1 MFLLLSVHIW
11 RIDIQIKR
19 ILLRRLRLWIFCPPF
34 FLIPKI
40 AFESLRWLLSP
51 TIYCRTHFFSS
62 VFRKTKKKNK
72 LCNVFNTYWFDYF
85 KYICTVELWSVSQ
98 QEKKY
103 VSSID
108 LFSGAEPNWIGT
120 YDISPLCDRQV
131 CCCLTEQVEVKQVA
145 HFFMT
150 ISGQLAGQC
159 DGMSTFFL
167 PAMKPSGFSTKLPIV
182 GNVNLSEDSSTIN
195 VESPLG
201 SQCNG
206 RAIRH

>member
-1 MFLLLSVHIW
+1 
-11 RIDIQIKR
+11 
-19 ILLRRLRLWIFCPPF
+19 
-34 FLIPKI
+34 
-40 AFESLRWLLSP
+40 
-51 TIYCRTHFFSS
+51 
-62 VFRKTKKKNK
+62 
-72 LCNVFNTYWFDYF
+72 
-85 KYICTVELWSVSQ
+85 
-98 QEKKY
+98 
-103 VSSID
+103 
-108 LFSGAEPNWIGT
+108 
-120 YDISPLCDRQV
+120 
-131 CCCLTEQVEVKQVA
+131 
-145 HFFMT
+145 MT